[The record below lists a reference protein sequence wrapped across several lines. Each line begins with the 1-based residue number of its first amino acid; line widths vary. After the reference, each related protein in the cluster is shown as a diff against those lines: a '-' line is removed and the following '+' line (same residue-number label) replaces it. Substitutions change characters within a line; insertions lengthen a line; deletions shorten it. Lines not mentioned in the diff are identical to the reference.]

1 MQLFLRWNDHFI
13 KVLFWIKIWNVE
25 NFKSVVLSKLNKVL
39 LKYSFYSETAEPL
52 GNDCVLASTEFHSVV
67 DFPLPQIPK
76 NNMVGEKENEASSSS
91 SSSSDFSLSNNWVLL
106 ENKI

>member
-1 MQLFLRWNDHFI
+1 M
-13 KVLFWIKIWNVE
+13 
-25 NFKSVVLSKLNKVL
+25 
-39 LKYSFYSETAEPL
+39 KYSFYSETAEPL

-76 NNMVGEKENEASSSS
+76 NNMVGDKENEASSSS
-91 SSSSDFSLSNNWVLL
+91 SSNSDFSLSNNWVLL

>member
-13 KVLFWIKIWNVE
+13 KVLFWIKIWDVE
-25 NFKSVVLSKLNKVL
+25 NFKGVVLSKLNKVL

-67 DFPLPQIPK
+67 DFPQMPK
-76 NNMVGEKENEASSSS
+76 NIMVGEKENEASSS